1 MEILDRSKTYLNY
14 LRQETINRMQAAS
27 RIRQEGEEKASKE
40 LLEVIDFMLDMVESY
55 SVPVDTVVENPNQPD
70 MVNHPNHYTMG
81 QYEVIDVIKDWLTE
95 EEFRGYIKGNALK
108 YVSRERL
115 KNGDEDLKKTIFY
128 LNYMVNGK
136 KSDRSE

>member
-55 SVPVDTVVENPNQPD
+55 GVPVDAIIENPNQPD

>member
-55 SVPVDTVVENPNQPD
+55 GVPVDAITENPNQPD